1 MTNEG
6 EDIMG
11 RATTV
16 ERKTAETQIFL
27 ELDLD
32 GKGVYEIDT
41 SIPFM
46 DHMLSLMGKH
56 SFFNLKI
63 KASGDIRVDYHHLVE
78 DLGITLGIAFRQLL
92 EDKKK
97 IRRYGAATLPMDESL
112 ATVALDICSRSVLV
126 YNVDRHGKIGDFDI
140 ELIEEFFRA
149 FVCNSMITLHINLFY
164 GSNLHHIVEAIFKAF
179 GRALSQATRIDPTME
194 GVLSTKG
201 KL

>member
-1 MTNEG
+1 
-6 EDIMG
+6 MG
-11 RATTV
+11 RSTTV
-16 ERKTAETQIFL
+16 ERKTAETQISL

-46 DHMLSLMGKH
+46 DHMLSLMCKH
-56 SFFNLKI
+56 SFFNVKLQ
-63 KASGDIRVDYHHLVE
+63 ASGDIRVDYHHLVE
-78 DLGITLGIAFRQLL
+78 DLGIALGIAFRQLL

-126 YNVDRHGKIGDFDI
+126 YNVDVCGKIGDFDI
-140 ELIEEFFRA
+140 GLIEEFFRA
-149 FVCNSMITLHINLFY
+149 FVSNSMITLHINLFY
-164 GSNLHHIVEAIFKAF
+164 GSNLHHILEAIFKAF
-179 GRALSQATRIDPTME
+179 GRALSQATRIDASME